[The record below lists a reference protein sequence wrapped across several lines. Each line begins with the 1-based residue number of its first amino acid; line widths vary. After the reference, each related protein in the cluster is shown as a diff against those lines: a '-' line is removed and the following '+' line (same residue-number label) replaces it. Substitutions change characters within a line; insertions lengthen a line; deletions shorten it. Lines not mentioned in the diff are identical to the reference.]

1 MALKAAAASHP
12 GLQRADNEDRY
23 YCDPG
28 RGIFLVVDGVGG
40 QAAGEKAAETAL
52 RMLRARLARETGS
65 PVDRIREAITLA
77 NNEVCRLAQTD
88 PALNGMACVLTVA
101 IARDGR
107 VTVGHVGDTRLYVLR
122 GGSVRKVTHDHSP
135 VGEREDQG
143 ELAELD
149 AMRHP
154 RRHEIFRDV
163 GSAFH
168 NPADDQ
174 FIEVVE
180 LPFEPDAAL
189 LLCTDGL
196 SDLVPSATLA
206 RIVQQYADS
215 PSVAVERLIQA
226 ANEAGGKDNITAV
239 LVECDRFAV
248 AARRLRQ
255 AASSRSAATG
265 GSLAWLSAA
274 GRWARAAA
282 MSRGMLVAAGCAAG
296 LALSYA
302 AVTWTDAGSGW
313 LLETTRPPSW
323 SRTWIVGPGPGTD
336 FATIG
341 EALARAQ
348 PGDTVQVGPGEYR
361 QSVVLRGSITLVSE
375 PPHEA
380 IIDAPEGA
388 APSWIAVEIRPG
400 SRGRLV
406 GFTITGDREH
416 PLSVGVVAGDA
427 DFQIEDLDVSGAE
440 VAGVVVEPRSRVV
453 IRSSHIHDNP
463 GGGVLIRQEAL
474 PRLLHNVVSGN
485 GRQAL
490 RPRPGIEVHDGA
502 RAVLFGNIIAGNAGE
517 QIQGFSAARR
527 DEVIRD
533 NIIGLPASKP
543 DNPQSPR
550 PKG

>member
-1 MALKAAAASHP
+1 MAFRAAAASHP
-12 GLQRADNEDRY
+12 GLERADNEDRY

-28 RGIFLVVDGVGG
+28 RGIFVVVDGVGG

-77 NNEVCRLAQTD
+77 NNEVYRLARTD
-88 PALNGMACVLTVA
+88 PALDGMACVLTVA

-107 VTVGHVGDTRLYVLR
+107 VTVGHVGDTRLYELR
-122 GGSVRKVTHDHSP
+122 GGGVRKITHDHSP

-174 FIEVVE
+174 FVEVVE

-206 RIVQQYADS
+206 RIVYQYADN
-215 PSVAVERLIQA
+215 PSVVVERLIQA
-226 ANEAGGKDNITAV
+226 ANEAGGKDNITVV
-239 LVECDRFAV
+239 LAEGESFAG

-255 AASSRSAATG
+255 AASGQSASSG
-265 GSLAWLSAA
+265 GGPAWLSPA
-274 GRWARAAA
+274 GRWARAAV
-282 MSRGMLVAAGCAAG
+282 MSRWTLFAAGCAAG
-296 LALSYA
+296 LALSFA
-302 AVTWTDAGSGW
+302 AFTWTDAVSGW
-313 LLETTRPPSW
+313 LLDTARPRSW
-323 SRTWIVGPGPGTD
+323 SRTWVVGSDPGTD
-336 FATIG
+336 CATIG

-361 QSVVLRGSITLVSE
+361 QPVVLRGSITLVSE

-380 IIDAPEGA
+380 ILDAPEGA
-388 APSWIAVEIRPG
+388 PPSWIAVEIRRG

-406 GFTITGDREH
+406 GFTITGDSEH
-416 PLSVGVVAGDA
+416 PLSVGVAAGDA

-440 VAGVVVEPRSRVV
+440 VAGVLVEPRSRVV
-453 IRSSHIHDNP
+453 IRSSYIHDNP
-463 GGGVLIRQEAL
+463 GGGVLIQREAL

-490 RPRPGIEVHDGA
+490 RMRPGIEVHEGA
-502 RAVLFGNIIAGNAGE
+502 RALLFGNIIAGNAGE
-517 QIQGFSAARR
+517 QIQGLSAARR

-533 NIIGLPASKP
+533 NIVGTPVPPP
-543 DNPQSPR
+543 DGPQSPK